1 MAERF
6 IQLFYVEDNP
16 RDAFMCWMH
25 PDYIQHNPNAP
36 TGRDATLAMMEASLA
51 RLPDLSHEV
60 KRVVWGDADLV
71 AIHFHFKYEPDT
83 RGYAVVDILRIDGG
97 YIREH
102 WDVLQDVPD
111 PATAKNAQRDVLMA
125 DPLDTSDRAQLS
137 PARSPTGSSRCST
150 ARTGW
155 SRRSAR
161 GSIPTTSSTIPIPR
175 PGATGRSRRSTRT
188 CSAARG

>member
-1 MAERF
+1 MKPRDGVLPWAVDAPPFDPRDTSNREQLSVRQVAERF

-16 RDAFMCWMH
+16 RDAFMAWMH

-36 TGRDATLAMMEASLA
+36 TGRDATLAMMETSLA

-60 KRVVWGDADLV
+60 KRVIWGDADLV

-102 WDVLQDVPD
+102 WDVIQEVPD
-111 PATAKNAQRDVLMA
+111 PATSKNTNGMF
-125 DPLDTSDRAQLS
+125 
-137 PARSPTGSSRCST
+137 
-150 ARTGW
+150 
-155 SRRSAR
+155 
-161 GSIPTTSSTIPIPR
+161 
-175 PGATGRSRRSTRT
+175 
-188 CSAARG
+188 

>member
-1 MAERF
+1 VKPAPGVLPWDVDAPPFDSRDTSNREALTARQVAERF

-16 RDAFMCWMH
+16 RDGFMCWMH

-36 TGRDATLAMMEASLA
+36 TGRDATLAMMETSLS
-51 RLPDLSHEV
+51 RLPGLSHEV

-83 RGYAVVDILRIDGG
+83 RGYAVVDLLRIEGG

-111 PATAKNAQRDVLMA
+111 PATSKNSNGMF
-125 DPLDTSDRAQLS
+125 
-137 PARSPTGSSRCST
+137 
-150 ARTGW
+150 
-155 SRRSAR
+155 
-161 GSIPTTSSTIPIPR
+161 
-175 PGATGRSRRSTRT
+175 
-188 CSAARG
+188 

>member
-1 MAERF
+1 MKPATGVLPWDVDAPPFDPRETSNRDALSVRQVAERF

-16 RDAFMCWMH
+16 RDGFQCWMH

-36 TGRDATLAMMEASLA
+36 TGRDATLAMMETSLA

-60 KRVVWGDADLV
+60 KRVIWGDADLV

-83 RGYAVVDILRIDGG
+83 AGYAVIDILRIDGG

-111 PATAKNAQRDVLMA
+111 PATSKNSNGMF
-125 DPLDTSDRAQLS
+125 
-137 PARSPTGSSRCST
+137 
-150 ARTGW
+150 
-155 SRRSAR
+155 
-161 GSIPTTSSTIPIPR
+161 
-175 PGATGRSRRSTRT
+175 
-188 CSAARG
+188 

>member
-1 MAERF
+1 VLPWDPDAPPFDPRDTSNREQLPVREVAERF

-16 RDAFMCWMH
+16 RDAFMAWMH

-83 RGYAVVDILRIDGG
+83 RGYSVVDILRIDGG

-102 WDVLQDVPD
+102 WDVIQEVPD
-111 PATAKNAQRDVLMA
+111 PATAKNSNGMF
-125 DPLDTSDRAQLS
+125 
-137 PARSPTGSSRCST
+137 
-150 ARTGW
+150 
-155 SRRSAR
+155 
-161 GSIPTTSSTIPIPR
+161 
-175 PGATGRSRRSTRT
+175 
-188 CSAARG
+188 